1 MMAEGTTRGGGRRCR
16 GRVGSSRK
24 SRGETK
30 GRVDG
35 GMDACESANTR
46 INDNKQ
52 RTTTTTITTI
62 TAITTTTRK
71 ATTSGER
78 TTAITNNNNSN
89 KNNNNNK

>member
-52 RTTTTTITTI
+52 RTTTT
-62 TAITTTTRK
+62 AITTTTRK